1 MQLKRNSL
9 YTDNLMETLYKTFKV
24 YYYHLKIIIQIGYFS
39 KEIYKNKRVKIYFKI
54 YSKQYWEFLF
64 QIF

>member
-54 YSKQYWEFLF
+54 YFK
-64 QIF
+64 